1 MGVLRITF
9 ISALVLELLST
20 LSVALIAVSIGVRL
34 VNGDMTLM
42 AGLSVLILAPEVY
55 LPLRMVGQHFHA
67 AAEGAEAADRIFAIM
82 EQTPPTTGTADLVTA
97 DTDLRLEGVTLGYG
111 EDPVLVDFSA
121 EFPRGQLTVVNGPSG
136 AGKTTVLSA
145 LLGFLPADTVW
156 IGEQNL
162 ADVDVRQWWAQV
174 AWVPQSPQLL
184 PGTIAEN
191 LMGAD
196 SREVLERTRLAAWV
210 DSLPEGLQTRIGEGG
225 RPVSVGQARRIAL
238 SRALLR
244 GAQALLLDEPT
255 AGVDAES
262 EQAIVEVLREVDA
275 TVIVVGHRSAIND
288 IADHVVS
295 VGVVV

>member
-1 MGVLRITF
+1 VL
-9 ISALVLELLST
+9 
-20 LSVALIAVSIGVRL
+20 
-34 VNGDMTLM
+34 N
-42 AGLSVLILAPEVY
+42 
-55 LPLRMVGQHFHA
+55 
-67 AAEGAEAADRIFAIM
+67 
-82 EQTPPTTGTADLVTA
+82 
-97 DTDLRLEGVTLGYG
+97 
-111 EDPVLVDFSA
+111 
-121 EFPRGQLTVVNGPSG
+121 
-136 AGKTTVLSA
+136 A

-244 GAQALLLDEPT
+244 GAQVLLLDEPT